1 MALKLPWQLAGGFGS
16 LVTHSEIPMKTVP
29 VEALHL
35 PEDLLRILRDKQE
48 TLLITDQGKPLAQV
62 LPYPESEKNPLKDS
76 IVFETDIV
84 SPLHEPWETEQ

>member
-1 MALKLPWQLAGGFGS
+1 
-16 LVTHSEIPMKTVP
+16 MKTIP

-35 PEDLLRILRDKQE
+35 PEDLLKTLRDKQE

-62 LPYPESEKNPLKDS
+62 LPFPELEENPLKNS

-84 SPLHEPWETEQ
+84 SPLHEPWEAAQ

>member
-1 MALKLPWQLAGGFGS
+1 LAGGFGA
-16 LVTHSEIPMKTVP
+16 LVTHSEIPMKTIP

-35 PEDLLRILRDKQE
+35 SEDLLKTRRDKQE

-62 LPYPESEKNPLKDS
+62 LLYSELEENPLKDS

-84 SPLHEPWETEQ
+84 SPLHEPW